1 MAEQIAQD
9 PSFAQMAQA
18 MQANMG
24 AMMGG
29 AAPPEA
35 PTSTRSAAAE
45 EPAMPGGMPGM
56 PGMPGMDPSAYA
68 NMMSGVLQ
76 NPQFVEMA
84 EKLGQQIMQVPC
96 PHGLTSFVMYFRPN
110 LIGSL
115 IAYTLFAITATTHH
129 SCPQAISTVGSHAE
143 QPKLSIHILSSL
155 SMYVSGHLQH
165 SNISF
170 CGCNSKTHR
179 WPISCKA

>member
-1 MAEQIAQD
+1 MAEKIAQD

-29 AAPPEA
+29 AGGPPPA
-35 PTSTRSAAAE
+35 PTGRGASGASADE
-45 EPAMPGGMPGM
+45 SGLPGGM

-84 EKLGQQIMQVPC
+84 EKLGQQIMQVSA
-96 PHGLTSFVMYFRPN
+96 L
-110 LIGSL
+110 
-115 IAYTLFAITATTHH
+115 
-129 SCPQAISTVGSHAE
+129 
-143 QPKLSIHILSSL
+143 
-155 SMYVSGHLQH
+155 YVSCTCCLISIQLKSMHVTYAALASVPLPQLQLDMGIMHACHLTCTHPSDNGILPQH
-165 SNISF
+165 
-170 CGCNSKTHR
+170 
-179 WPISCKA
+179 

>member
-45 EPAMPGGMPGM
+45 EPAMPGGMPAGMPGM

-84 EKLGQQIMQVPC
+84 EKLGQQIMQVTC
-96 PHGLTSFVMYFRPN
+96 PHGLTSCVMYT
-110 LIGSL
+110 SD
-115 IAYTLFAITATTHH
+115 
-129 SCPQAISTVGSHAE
+129 
-143 QPKLSIHILSSL
+143 QP
-155 SMYVSGHLQH
+155 
-165 SNISF
+165 
-170 CGCNSKTHR
+170 
-179 WPISCKA
+179 

>member
-1 MAEQIAQD
+1 MRVSEQNCVPTNAHASIQSRVLQDPSIKEMAEKIAQD

-29 AAPPEA
+29 AGGPPPA
-35 PTSTRSAAAE
+35 PTGRGASGASADE
-45 EPAMPGGMPGM
+45 SGLPGGM

-84 EKLGQQIMQVPC
+84 EKLGQQIMQVSALYMPWYM
-96 PHGLTSFVMYFRPN
+96 L
-110 LIGSL
+110 L
-115 IAYTLFAITATTHH
+115 
-129 SCPQAISTVGSHAE
+129 E
-143 QPKLSIHILSSL
+143 QH
-155 SMYVSGHLQH
+155 
-165 SNISF
+165 
-170 CGCNSKTHR
+170 
-179 WPISCKA
+179 